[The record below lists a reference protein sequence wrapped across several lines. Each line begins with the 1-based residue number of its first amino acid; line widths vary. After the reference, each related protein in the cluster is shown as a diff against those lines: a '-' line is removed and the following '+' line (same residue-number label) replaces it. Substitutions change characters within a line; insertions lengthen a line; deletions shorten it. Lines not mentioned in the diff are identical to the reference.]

1 MIKEYLPI
9 GSVVI
14 LKGAKKRLMITGYC
28 MRDLGSKKQYDY
40 SGCLYPEGIL
50 DTKETALFDHEQI
63 ETILNLK
70 QEIRDLKTTLEISK
84 GMQKEEGSFNNVD
97 IL

>member
-63 ETILNLK
+63 EKVFFKGLVDHECEEFMAKLK
-70 QEIRDLKTTLEISK
+70 EIIASK
-84 GMQKEEGSFNNVD
+84 NE
-97 IL
+97 